1 MLGVAT
7 ALVLLPARAA
17 SGDILD
23 LSAGVFPDDQLTA
36 LSSSGDPFAVGGGTT
51 AGFGGGPG
59 TQFAFSAHLGPNGP
73 SGYAVVS
80 IPSGTIQGPVIC
92 YQPHQSTNQGHFAFM
107 VEKATGVFASF
118 VGETAKYFV
127 LDSGQPSSAA
137 SDVMTPG
144 GTCSFLPSFEPPG
157 GLVLQGNIVVKN

>member
-1 MLGVAT
+1 VLGVAT

-51 AGFGGGPG
+51 AGFVGGPG
-59 TQFAFSAHLGPNGP
+59 TKFAFSAHLGPNGP
-73 SGYAVVS
+73 SGYAVFS
-80 IPSGTIQGPVIC
+80 IPSGAIQGHVIC
-92 YQPHQSTNQGHFAFM
+92 YEPLSTNQGTFAFR

-118 VGETAKYFV
+118 VGETAEYIV
-127 LDSGQPSSAA
+127 RDSGQPSSAA
-137 SDVMTPG
+137 SGDDIVPFHR
-144 GTCSFLPSFEPPG
+144 CSFRSSFEPSG